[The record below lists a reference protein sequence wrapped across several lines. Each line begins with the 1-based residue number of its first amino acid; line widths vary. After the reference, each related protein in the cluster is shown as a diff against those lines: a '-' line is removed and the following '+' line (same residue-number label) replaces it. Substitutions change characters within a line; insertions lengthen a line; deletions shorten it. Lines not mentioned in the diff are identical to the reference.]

1 MFVLTPAALESIM
14 ALALGIAAAG
24 LIASTFEM
32 ITEQRASFRL
42 LESGDFRA
50 VASVPLI
57 VFSAPFLILRNT
69 VRGKT
74 IEGRPFFFVML
85 ATIVACFWGMMCGR
99 VMLDLVQKF
108 M

>member
-1 MFVLTPAALESIM
+1 MFLLTPAALESLL
-14 ALALGIAAAG
+14 ALALGLAAAG

-32 ITEQRASFRL
+32 VTEQRASFRM

-50 VASVPLI
+50 VACVPLI

-74 IEGRPFFFVML
+74 IEGRPFFFVMA
-85 ATIVACFWGMMCGR
+85 ATIIACFWGMMCGR
-99 VMLDLVQKF
+99 LMMDIVQK
-108 M
+108 MI